1 MARKNPY
8 TRNRYIIIG
17 IFITLFSIFVLKLF
31 YVQVLSDKYR
41 LLSDSN
47 VRRILTIFPA
57 RGIIYDRNGKKIV
70 SNEDAYDL
78 MVIPRQVIK
87 PDTLALCQLLEI
99 DKQSFKQRLKK
110 AKEYSPY
117 KASVFLEQISR
128 QSFGFLQ
135 EKLFRFPGFFV
146 QPRTIRLYPY
156 PVAAHV
162 LGYVGEVNQND
173 INKDNYYR
181 QGDYIGKSGIEKF
194 YEKELR
200 GIKGEKIVLVD
211 VFNREKGS
219 FENGKFDKPQVA
231 GKDII
236 STLDIDLQIYGEKL
250 MQNKRGSIVAIEPAT
265 GEILALITSPAYD
278 PNLLIGRVRSKNY
291 SALSKD
297 PSKPLFNRATQ
308 AAYPPGSTFKLINGA
323 VGLQTGSISPESRFP
338 CSGKGSSPIAC
349 THSHYSP
356 LELIGAIEQ
365 SCNPYFWGV
374 FRTTISHAGEGDT
387 HKGFNTW
394 RNLVMSMGF
403 GKYFESDLPNHSK
416 GNIPSEKYY
425 DRYYGRNGWKSLT
438 IRSLAIGQGEI
449 LITPLQLANQ
459 AAVLSNRGFYYP
471 PHVVKSIGTNPTPW
485 HKEVSLIEPKNIEP
499 IILGMYN
506 VFQGAHGTARW
517 AQLDSIEACGKTGTV
532 QNPHGK
538 DHSLF
543 VAFAPAKNPKIAIS
557 VVIENAGFG
566 ATWAVPIA
574 SLMME
579 LYLTGTIKRKDLEER
594 MINADFSSIKPE
606 LEN

>member
-1 MARKNPY
+1 MARKNP
-8 TRNRYIIIG
+8 NSQKRYIIIG
-17 IFITLFSIFVLKLF
+17 IFIALMLVYTIRLF
-31 YVQVLSDKYR
+31 YVQVLSDKYKI
-41 LLSDSN
+41 LSDSN

-78 MVIPRQVIK
+78 MVIPKQAVK
-87 PDTLALCQLLEI
+87 PDTAALCELLEI
-99 DKQSFKQRLKK
+99 DKQSFKARLKK
-110 AKEYSPY
+110 AREFSPY

-128 QSFGFLQ
+128 QSYGFLQ

-146 QPRTIRLYPY
+146 QPRTIRIYPS

-173 INKDNYYR
+173 IDKDIYYK

-231 GKDII
+231 G
-236 STLDIDLQIYGEKL
+236 LDIVSSIDIELQIYGELL
-250 MQNKRGSIVAIEPAT
+250 MQNKRGSIVAIEPST
-265 GEILALITSPAYD
+265 GEILALVSSPAYD
-278 PNLLIGRVRSKNY
+278 PNLLIGRIRSKNY
-291 SALSKD
+291 GLLSKD

-308 AAYPPGSTFKLINGA
+308 ATYPPGSTFKLVNGA
-323 VGLQTGSISPESRFP
+323 VGLQTGSINRDSRFP

-374 FRTTISHAGEGDT
+374 FRTIIAHVGEGDT

-394 RNLVMSMGF
+394 RNLVMSLGF
-403 GKYFESDLPNHSK
+403 GKYFESDLPNHAR
-416 GNIPSEKYY
+416 GNIPSENYY
-425 DRYYGRNGWKSLT
+425 DRYFGKNGWKSMT

-459 AAVLSNRGFYYP
+459 AVVISNRGFYYP
-471 PHVVKSIGTNPTPW
+471 PHVVKSVGAKNTKW
-485 HKEVSLIEPKNIEP
+485 QKVVSLIEPQNFEP
-499 IILGMYN
+499 IVEGMYN

-517 AQLDSIEACGKTGTV
+517 AKIDSVDACGKTGTV

-543 VAFAPAKNPKIAIS
+543 VAFAPARNPKIAIS
-557 VVIENAGFG
+557 VVVENSGFG

-574 SLMME
+574 SLMIEKYLKGKVIRKTME
-579 LYLTGTIKRKDLEER
+579 ENMIK
-594 MINADFSSIKPE
+594 ADFSSIKPE
-606 LEN
+606 LAE